1 MRLRLRSRL
10 RLKGEVDS
18 YLCPGKFLTIYLVS
32 ISMTVTVRSS
42 IARASRPLTLASS
55 TLD

>member
-1 MRLRLRSRL
+1 MRLRSRL

-32 ISMTVTVRSS
+32 ISMTVTVQSS
-42 IARASRPLTLASS
+42 MARASRPLTLASS